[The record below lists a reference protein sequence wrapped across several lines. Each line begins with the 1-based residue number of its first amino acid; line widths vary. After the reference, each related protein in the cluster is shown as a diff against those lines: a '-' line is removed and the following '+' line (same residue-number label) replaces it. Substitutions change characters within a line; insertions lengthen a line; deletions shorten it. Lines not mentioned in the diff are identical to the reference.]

1 MAADEAER
9 AGRSGDGQVV
19 DLRGLA
25 RRMEKALETVRG
37 LGGAGLKLLIAG
49 RSMQTARLEA
59 MGCAG
64 VQVCGCAVWGLAR
77 WWW

>member
-1 MAADEAER
+1 M
-9 AGRSGDGQVV
+9 
-19 DLRGLA
+19 RGPA

-59 MGCAG
+59 MVCAG
-64 VQVCGCAVWGLAR
+64 VRECGMGAGSLVVVMVVMGGY
-77 WWW
+77 